1 MDTGKADMTRLRTIF
16 VAVFI
21 MMLFGCAA
29 PARIE
34 SMVPAESLDGL
45 KFDTALEKSVFLKL
59 VEGGEETNP
68 IWLSKIG
75 NEEFGG
81 ALEMSLQQHGLS
93 VDSGKGKYE
102 LSVRL
107 LEVDAPSGGLN
118 MKVTTYVKYKLT
130 NDETGEVILSKEVI
144 APYTATMGDS
154 LYGVNRL
161 RLANEGS
168 VKKNIEEFLVELSK
182 LEIQAD

>member
-1 MDTGKADMTRLRTIF
+1 
-16 VAVFI
+16 
-21 MMLFGCAA
+21 
-29 PARIE
+29 
-34 SMVPAESLDGL
+34 
-45 KFDTALEKSVFLKL
+45 
-59 VEGGEETNP
+59 
-68 IWLSKIG
+68 
-75 NEEFGG
+75 
-81 ALEMSLQQHGLS
+81 MSLKELGLS
-93 VDSGKGKYE
+93 VDTGKGKYE

-107 LEVDAPSGGLN
+107 LELDAPSGGLN